1 VTPRLTLVTNASG
14 SNQSPHITAKL
25 SPVIISLI
33 MSYFKESPIVF
44 AGVTVINSSFYF
56 SSLFN
61 SAKPFKS
68 GLLQI

>member
-14 SNQSPHITAKL
+14 GNQSLYVTAEP
-25 SPVIISLI
+25 SPIIISLI
-33 MSYFKESPIVF
+33 MSCFKESPIVF
-44 AGVTVINSSFYF
+44 ASVTIINSSFYF

-68 GLLQI
+68 SLL

>member
-1 VTPRLTLVTNASG
+1 VTPRLTLVINASRG
-14 SNQSPHITAKL
+14 NQSPYITAEP

-44 AGVTVINSSFYF
+44 ASVTAINSSFYF
-56 SSLFN
+56 GSLFN

-68 GLLQI
+68 GLL